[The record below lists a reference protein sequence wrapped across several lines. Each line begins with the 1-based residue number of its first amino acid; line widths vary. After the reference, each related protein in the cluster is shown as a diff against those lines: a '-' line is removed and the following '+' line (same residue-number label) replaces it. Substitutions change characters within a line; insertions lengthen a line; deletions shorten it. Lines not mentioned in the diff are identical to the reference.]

1 MYFIIVC
8 FSRKDGDY
16 FDAKKEK
23 QPGDRVELS
32 EMTKKVSLNEEERKS
47 GQKQSVSLFRG
58 FAIIDVSEA
67 RNSLV

>member
-47 GQKQSVSLFRG
+47 GQKQSV
-58 FAIIDVSEA
+58 
-67 RNSLV
+67 